1 MAAFTLTPSRA
12 SCYSLTLMMQCSHTD
27 THPTAA
33 LCNPHISGMP
43 RSSLRRLLRRA
54 IETCCAGVVIVTLLS
69 PVRAEEPPAPEEI
82 PAPHTAET
90 TDPTAGPEEIPALP
104 TAKTPDPN
112 LAAVDPVAIDPFIRL
127 RGSVWRTKAGIV
139 FLKTPIGLLTL
150 SSKTTLK
157 DLKASQEVRFWVH
170 ERHVVV
176 EIRKRADESLV
187 HRYLS
192 GPMTSG
198 NDGPNTLH
206 CWGPD
211 GDQTVHVGMQKE
223 RLTHYHEGDPLTVE
237 VDDTNTVS
245 GVHDLQF
252 DLQISQAPPAGSD
265 VQLLLSGTVSK
276 LKSNFVFVRTPI
288 GLVMLNSKIGV
299 PHVKV
304 GQSITLHIDDEHVAV
319 TLLPPETTT
328 PRRNASPSP

>member
-1 MAAFTLTPSRA
+1 MRSTYREAHPSIVRN
-12 SCYSLTLMMQCSHTD
+12 SQT
-27 THPTAA
+27 
-33 LCNPHISGMP
+33 SGLHD
-43 RSSLRRLLRRA
+43 SSLRWVLRGA
-54 IETCCAGVVIVTLLS
+54 IESFCAVLVVCSLIGQVH
-69 PVRAEEPPAPEEI
+69 AEEPTEQAETLSPPTAETPDPI
-82 PAPHTAET
+82 PAPT
-90 TDPTAGPEEIPALP
+90 PAP
-104 TAKTPDPN
+104 DASVTSATP
-112 LAAVDPVAIDPFIRL
+112 VTIDPFIRL

-170 ERHVVV
+170 ERHVFV

-198 NDGPNTLH
+198 TDEPGTLH
-206 CWGPD
+206 WWGPD
-211 GDQTVHVGMQKE
+211 GDQAVHVGTQE
-223 RLTHYHEGDPLTVE
+223 EHLTKYREGDPLTVE
-237 VDDTNTVS
+237 VDETNTIS

-265 VQLLLSGTVSK
+265 AHLLLSGTVSK
-276 LKSNFVFVRTPI
+276 IKSNFVFVRTPV

-299 PHVKV
+299 PRVKV
-304 GQSITLHIDDEHVAV
+304 GQPITLHIDSGHVTV
-319 TLLPPETTT
+319 TSPSAETPT
-328 PRRNASPSP
+328 PRRGASPIP